1 MAPKCTKQKLSS
13 QNLNRGFTLVE
24 LLVTTLIASVVL
36 IASLGLITDARKRFV
51 SDQVRSQSNQTLR
64 VGMDLVGTDIK
75 NTGDFLQ
82 SDINLPVVT
91 VVDGGSPSLPDQL
104 ILQRKLISDTL
115 TVCENVNVGS
125 KSTITVAV
133 RPGNS
138 DCPIYSDGNSDNL
151 TDALSLAMR
160 ERCEQDGTAGCS
172 RTTPPATGTCDDE
185 CVSAY
190 IYDPVDQEGEFFLYS
205 FEEPDSTTSPT
216 LNRIYVGGTATFVN
230 DYEVANK
237 PIIYLMEKRHYSLNA
252 NNELQLSVNDQA
264 ALPLVNQVANF
275 KISAKVTTNA
285 TAQDAF
291 NSTVSVNDASTYLR
305 STDWQTLEYLE
316 VDVTSIDPSESELTA
331 IRDTDQLE
339 LTSRF
344 YPRNALSQD

>member
-1 MAPKCTKQKLSS
+1 MAPRFTKQKLSS
-13 QNLNRGFTLVE
+13 PNSNKGFTLVE
-24 LLVTTLIASVVL
+24 LLVTTFIASGVL
-36 IASLGLITDARKRFV
+36 IASLGLITDARKQFV

-64 VGMDLVGTDIK
+64 VGMDMVGTDIK

-91 VVDGGSPSLPDQL
+91 VVDGASGAPDQL
-104 ILQRKLISDTL
+104 ILQRKLLSDTL
-115 TVCENVNVGS
+115 TVCEDVNTGS
-125 KSTITVAV
+125 KTTITVAV

-216 LNRIYVGGTATFVN
+216 LNRIYVGGPATFIN

-237 PIIYLMEKRHYSLNA
+237 PIIYLMEKRVYSLNA
-252 NNELQLSVNDQA
+252 NNVLQLSVNDQA
-264 ALPLVNQVANF
+264 ALPLVNEVADF
-275 KISAKVTTNA
+275 QIQAKVTTNA
-285 TAQDAF
+285 SAQDAF

-331 IRDTDQLE
+331 IRNTDQLQ